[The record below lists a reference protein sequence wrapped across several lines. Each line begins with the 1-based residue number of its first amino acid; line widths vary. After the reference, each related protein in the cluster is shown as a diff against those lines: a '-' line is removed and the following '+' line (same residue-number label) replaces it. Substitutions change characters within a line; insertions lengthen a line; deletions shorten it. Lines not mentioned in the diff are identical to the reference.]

1 MLKDEIGDG
10 GDDWT
15 NGMNSDSDGCF
26 FMTLPANKSGYF
38 EGEGLAFDDVEYCHF
53 VVGAG
58 YKALSAEWLQ
68 IDDVSVIVGAKDV
81 CEHVVSGIIMMDF
94 SI

>member
-26 FMTLPANKSGYF
+26 FMTLPANKSGTLR
-38 EGEGLAFDDVEYCHF
+38 E
-53 VVGAG
+53 
-58 YKALSAEWLQ
+58 
-68 IDDVSVIVGAKDV
+68 KDLLLTMSNTV
-81 CEHVVSGIIMMDF
+81 TSLWVQVTRP
-94 SI
+94 